1 MNRDAAPRSAAGA
14 LHADADPG
22 YDAPVTEPV
31 RRPAFP
37 TSRLEEDL
45 LEAKITV
52 PDPQPGSVSRAPLI
66 ASARESGC
74 RVVGVT
80 APAGYGKSTLL
91 IEWARSD
98 HRPVGWVSLDRL
110 DDDPAALLLL
120 LASAFARVTG
130 QSELID
136 DVRGAGLSVLRRAAP
151 RLAAALR
158 TSPVPF
164 VLLVDDLHVLHLPD
178 CQDVLSVVVGGVP
191 TGSQLVMASRSEQPL
206 LPRLRASGDAL
217 ELSSSDLAL
226 DAEGATTIFARAEVD
241 ISPEA
246 ASAVTGRTEGWP
258 AGLYL
263 AAVIARD
270 NPGDASTISG
280 DDRFV
285 TDYLYRESLVQ
296 VPDGLQEF
304 LRRTAILDQLSAP
317 LCDAVMGHRG
327 AEARLRELE
336 AKSLFLIPLDRRR
349 GWYRYHT
356 LFREFLLAELQ
367 RAEPDVVSELQL
379 RAADWYEA
387 NGSAALAL
395 EHLLGTDQHQRS
407 VQLLT
412 TLVLPTFQAGQQA
425 TVRRWLNAVGRST
438 IERHPPLAV
447 LAGWMAMYAGES
459 AEAQRWAALVET
471 LTYDE
476 PSPDGSAGF
485 ASARAMLRAAM
496 CASGPAQMAAD
507 AASSV
512 AAEPTWSTW
521 RATAL
526 CLSGEAELMLGAP
539 ARAAQLF
546 EQSSAVAAA
555 LGNVNAVV
563 LCEAE
568 LAVLAMDQRR
578 WFDAAEH
585 LRLALATVDERRL
598 DDYLLC
604 VLAFAAAARLA
615 VHRRDPEEEE
625 RQLARAMRARPIC
638 TFTVP
643 YLAVRMRLQ
652 LISVFTAR
660 DDQVTA
666 RHLMREIDDITMF
679 RPDLGTLLD
688 QIRDVRQKLDASLPS
703 SVHVPIPLTPAELRL
718 LPYLQ
723 THLTFRE
730 IGERLFV
737 SRNTV
742 NSQVGSIYRKLGV
755 TSRSDAVEQA
765 GAAGLLGW

>member
-1 MNRDAAPRSAAGA
+1 M
-14 LHADADPG
+14 
-22 YDAPVTEPV
+22 TEHS
-31 RRPAFP
+31 RRPAPP

-52 PDPQPGSVSRAPLI
+52 PNPQPGSVSRAPLI
-66 ASARESGC
+66 RAARESGC
-74 RVVGVT
+74 RVIGVT

-91 IEWARSD
+91 IEWARSER
-98 HRPVGWVSLDRL
+98 RPVGWVSLDRL
-110 DDDPAALLLL
+110 DDDPSALLML
-120 LASAFARVTG
+120 LASAFTRVTG
-130 QSELID
+130 RTDLID
-136 DVRGAGLSVLRRAAP
+136 DVRGAGLSVLGRAAP

-164 VLLVDDLHVLHLPD
+164 VLLVDDLHELRLPA
-178 CQDVLSVVVGGVP
+178 CQDVLSVVVAGMP
-191 TGSQLVMASRSEQPL
+191 AGSQLVLASRSEQPL
-206 LPRLRASGDAL
+206 LPRLRAAGDAL
-217 ELSSSDLAL
+217 ELSSVDLAL
-226 DAEGATTIFARAEVD
+226 DAAGAEKIFARAEVD
-241 ISPEA
+241 ITPEA
-246 ASAVTGRTEGWP
+246 AAAVTGRTEGWP

-263 AAVIARD
+263 AAIIARGS
-270 NPGDASTISG
+270 PGDVSTISG

-285 TDYLYRESLVQ
+285 TDYLYRESLIQ
-296 VPDGLQEF
+296 LPEPLQEF

-317 LCDAVMGHRG
+317 LCDAVMGRLG
-327 AEARLRELE
+327 SEARLRELE
-336 AKSLFLIPLDRRR
+336 AMSLFLIPLDRRR

-356 LFREFLLAELQ
+356 LFREFLLAELR
-367 RAEPDVVSELQL
+367 RAEPDVVGGLQL

-395 EHLLGTDQHQRS
+395 EHLLSTEERQRC

-412 TLVLPTFQAGQQA
+412 ALILPTFQAGQQA
-425 TVRRWLNAVGRST
+425 TVRRWLSALGRPTTES
-438 IERHPPLAV
+438 HPPLAV
-447 LAGWMAMYAGES
+447 LAGWMSMYAGETV
-459 AEAQRWAALVET
+459 EAQRWAGLVDT
-471 LTYDE
+471 LAHDE
-476 PSPDGSAGF
+476 PSADGTAGF

-496 CASGPAQMAAD
+496 CANGPEQMAAD
-507 AASSV
+507 AAYGV
-512 AAEPTWSTW
+512 RAEPAWSSW

-526 CLSGEAELMLGAP
+526 CLSAEAELLLDAP
-539 ARAAQLF
+539 SRATQLF
-546 EQSSAVAAA
+546 EESSAVAAA

-568 LAVLAMDQRR
+568 LAVLAMDQSR
-578 WFDAAEH
+578 WFDASRH
-585 LRLALATVDERRL
+585 LRRALATVDERRL

-615 VHRRDPEEEE
+615 VHRRDPGEEE

-652 LISVFTAR
+652 LIAVFIAR
-660 DDQVTA
+660 DDQGTA
-666 RHLMREIDDITMF
+666 RHLLREIDDIVMF
-679 RPDLGTLLD
+679 RPDLGALLD
-688 QIRDVRQKLDASLPS
+688 QVSQVRARVDASVPS
-703 SVHVPIPLTPAELRL
+703 SVQVTIPLTPAELRL

-755 TSRSDAVEQA
+755 SSRSDAVQQA
-765 GAAGLLGW
+765 GAVGLLGW